1 MRTRGLVDGADT
13 DVAIPMMIDHYLDHG
28 AGLTY
33 AVFPGDSDGS
43 PVVRVTYQE
52 YARAVHRFAQTQRE
66 APRDEVVAIIATC
79 DTLVSAT
86 AVFGIMRAGLVVSWL
101 PLIQLLNLTFL

>member
-1 MRTRGLVDGADT
+1 MSELPIPRCTVLLLVMGCALSNKIQQPNMRTRGLVDGADT

-79 DTLVSAT
+79 DTLVS
-86 AVFGIMRAGLVVSWL
+86 
-101 PLIQLLNLTFL
+101 